1 MSETINTS
9 SNYDPESKKQVEINL
24 PKLRAQ
30 AIKYL
35 VSGGGRKGIVRNVKN
50 SIARISRKEIA
61 NKACE
66 SFMKEVVSEM
76 KGKVVFN
83 INQSRL
89 FLFKLW
95 RELEA
100 SDESYGLLNKLPWYR
115 RPTEE
120 RLLIDE
126 FRSGVN
132 KVKPEVLCAKKRGLL
147 SSQSPRDSPPKK
159 RGAEEALLIAKERGA
174 EEALLIAK
182 ERGAEEALLIAKERG
197 AEEDSK
203 GSEHSVSRCKLN
215 EQLSNLMT
223 KYYLFIFFC
232 ENWLV

>member
-1 MSETINTS
+1 MSETINTI
-9 SNYDPESKKQVEINL
+9 SNYDPEIQKQVEINL

-30 AIKYL
+30 AVKYL
-35 VSGGGRKGIVRNVKN
+35 VSGGGRKGIVRNIKN

-61 NKACE
+61 NKESE
-66 SFMKEVVSEM
+66 SFMKEIVREM
-76 KGKVVFN
+76 KGKLVFN
-83 INQSRL
+83 INQGRL

-95 RELEA
+95 RELGA

-126 FRSGVN
+126 FRSGIN

-159 RGAEEALLIAKERGA
+159 RGAEVALLTAKERGA
-174 EEALLIAK
+174 EVALPTAK
-182 ERGAEEALLIAKERG
+182 EVSIA
-197 AEEDSK
+197 SVVVIP
-203 GSEHSVSRCKLN
+203 SHSKLN
-215 EQLSNLMT
+215 EQIDMEQRIKERILQR
-223 KYYLFIFFC
+223 KVHCRI
-232 ENWLV
+232 